1 MAKSRSR
8 LWNDSAKKSFRC
20 EKQNRQGRAGT
31 KQLMGRI
38 LAREG
43 CGVKRKDYK
52 ILW

>member
-1 MAKSRSR
+1 MQDPKG
-8 LWNDSAKKSFRC
+8 
-20 EKQNRQGRAGT
+20 RQGRAGT

-38 LAREG
+38 LARES